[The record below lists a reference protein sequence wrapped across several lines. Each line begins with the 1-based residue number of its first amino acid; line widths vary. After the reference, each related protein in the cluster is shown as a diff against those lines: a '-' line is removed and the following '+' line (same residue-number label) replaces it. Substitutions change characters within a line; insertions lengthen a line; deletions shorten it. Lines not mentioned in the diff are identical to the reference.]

1 MPGRL
6 HGSHRAALN
15 APERH
20 ADADQDE
27 LDRRQEAVEVDSLVA
42 MTLTFMKKG
51 VYRLGTTTVEMPSG
65 GMDVKTVGP
74 DNHLR
79 LVVTV
84 A

>member
-1 MPGRL
+1 MTNDG
-6 HGSHRAALN
+6 
-15 APERH
+15 
-20 ADADQDE
+20 
-27 LDRRQEAVEVDSLVA
+27 
-42 MTLTFMKKG
+42 MTLRFMKKG
-51 VYRLGTTTVEMPSG
+51 VYRLGTKTVEMKGS

>member
-1 MPGRL
+1 MRL
-6 HGSHRAALN
+6 DLKLLSQCCGSTWQLEFAGPMHLQMGGPMMMNRG
-15 APERH
+15 
-20 ADADQDE
+20 
-27 LDRRQEAVEVDSLVA
+27 
-42 MTLTFMKKG
+42 MTLAFTKKG
-51 VYRLGTTTVEMPSG
+51 VYRLGTQTVEMKGG